1 MLNRGT
7 SIKETSR
14 CSRLSEETVVVICPN
29 PKCRREIQ
37 EPVLLAILSASPPKK
52 FKACPYCFTELTP
65 EPEIEKEDI
74 PEPAVEDE
82 EVLDEIEENLD
93 TTDSETSGLEK
104 GKSGPSFL
112 QRVKSLIPSRSNSD
126 QKEVEELQDE
136 ADAIEKE
143 MVTEEELTPESIAVE
158 EPEEVPTAE
167 PLVEHEDEELEET
180 EELEEAEELEEPEEL
195 EEAPTIEEPETKE
208 AESSGCPEEFGYLAN
223 RPADTPIPSQC
234 LVCPKMVDCMLSP
247 KYE

>member
-37 EPVLLAILSASPPKK
+37 EPILLAILSATPPKK

-65 EPEIEKEDI
+65 EPEIEKENV

-82 EVLDEIEENLD
+82 EVLDEIEENVD
-93 TTDSETSGLEK
+93 TTDSETSDLEK

-112 QRVKSLIPSRSNSD
+112 QRVKSLIPRSNGG
-126 QKEVEELQDE
+126 QKEVKELQDE
-136 ADAIEKE
+136 ADAIEEE
-143 MVTEEELTPESIAVE
+143 MVTEEELTTEPIALE

-167 PLVEHEDEELEET
+167 PLVEEEPEELEEN
-180 EELEEAEELEEPEEL
+180 EELEEAEELEEPEKR
-195 EEAPTIEEPETKE
+195 EEAPTIKEPETKD

-223 RPADTPIPSQC
+223 RPPDTPIPSRC

-247 KYE
+247 RDE